1 MDSFDNRGIRIFWL
15 AGLFASVGLLATPLN
30 AGSCEK
36 LKQLPV
42 ADTVITLAQSVP
54 AGKFELPAEI
64 LPAGAAATAHQAF
77 SKLPAFCRVAA
88 TIRPTKDS
96 EIKIEIWMPASAW
109 NGRFL
114 GVGNG
119 GWGGS
124 IAYPAL
130 LAALRQG
137 FAAASTDTGHAGK
150 SGEASFALGHPEK
163 LIDFGYRS
171 VHLMS
176 VDAKAIITNFYGK
189 PIRHSYWNGC
199 STGGKQ
205 GLTEAQRYPDDYNGI
220 VAGAPANF
228 FTHLMFGNIWPAI
241 ATLKDP
247 AAKIPDEKYVAIHRA
262 VMKACDSLDGVEDG
276 IINNPEQCDFN
287 PATLQC
293 KGPDGPE
300 CLTPPQV
307 HSVQE
312 IYAGVKN
319 SRTGEQIF
327 PGLEPGSP
335 LDQATGDPPDHPLN
349 FFRYVLFKN
358 PEWNWQTLNFDSDV
372 TLADQTAGAIL
383 NATDP
388 NLKAFAVHGGKLVLY
403 HGWSDP
409 HISPMN
415 TVNYYEGVVTAMG
428 GAAAAENFVRLFMVP
443 GMGHCQGGA
452 GPDEFDKIG
461 TIEEWVVHDVAPN
474 EIIASRRAK
483 GKDDVTNMTRPL
495 CPYPQVANW
504 KGSGNTNEAANFVCT
519 RPPK

>member
-1 MDSFDNRGIRIFWL
+1 MYGFDSRGIRFFLL
-15 AGLFASVGLLATPLN
+15 AGLFASVVLLATPLH
-30 AGSCEK
+30 AASCEK

-42 ADTVITLAQSVP
+42 AETVITLAQSVP
-54 AGKFELPAEI
+54 AGKFDLPAEI
-64 LPAGAAATAHQAF
+64 LPAGAAATARQAF

-96 EIKIEIWMPASAW
+96 NIKIEIWMPVSSW

-130 LAALRQG
+130 LTALKQG

-150 SGEASFALGHPEK
+150 SGDASFALGHREK

-176 VDAKAIITNFYGK
+176 VDAKAIITKFYGK
-189 PIRHSYWNGC
+189 PIRYSYWNGC

-205 GLTEAQRYPDDYNGI
+205 ALTEAQRYPDDYDGI

-241 ATLKDP
+241 ATLRDP
-247 AAKIPDEKYVAIHRA
+247 AAKIADKKYPVIHRA
-262 VMKACDSLDGVEDG
+262 VMKACDAVDGVEDG
-276 IINNPEQCDFN
+276 IIDNPEGCHFN
-287 PATLQC
+287 PEVLQC
-293 KGPDGPE
+293 KESDGPE
-300 CLTPPQV
+300 CLPPPQV
-307 HSVQE
+307 HAIQE

-327 PGLEPGSP
+327 PGLEPGCP
-335 LDQATGDPPDHPLN
+335 LEQATGAPPDHPLN

-358 PEWNWQTLNFDSDV
+358 PDWKWQTLNFDSDV
-372 TLADQTAGAIL
+372 TLADQTAGTIL
-383 NATDP
+383 NAVDP
-388 NLKAFAVHGGKLVLY
+388 DLKAFQEHGGKLILY

-409 HISPMN
+409 HISPMS
-415 TVNYYEGVVTAMG
+415 TVNYYESVVTAMG

-443 GMGHCQGGA
+443 GMGHCQGGT

-461 TIEEWVVHDVAPN
+461 AIEEWVEHHVAPDK
-474 EIIASRRAK
+474 IIASHQS
-483 GKDDVTNMTRPL
+483 KDNVTDMTRPL
-495 CPYPQVANW
+495 CMYPQVAHW
-504 KGSGNTNEAANFVCT
+504 RGSGSTNEAANFVCAS
-519 RPPK
+519 PAE

>member
-1 MDSFDNRGIRIFWL
+1 MALISANENRIFRV
-15 AGLFASVGLLATPLN
+15 AGLFAAALLATPLY
-30 AGSCEK
+30 AGSCET
-36 LKQLPV
+36 LKQLPI
-42 ADTVITLAQSVP
+42 ADTEITLAQSVP
-54 AGKFELPAEI
+54 AGKFDLPEGI
-64 LPAGAAATAHQAF
+64 LPAGAVAAARQAF
-77 SKLPAFCRVAA
+77 IKLPAFCRVTA

-96 EIKIEIWMPASAW
+96 EIKIEIWMPVSGW

-130 LAALRQG
+130 MVALKQG
-137 FAAASTDTGHAGK
+137 FAAASTDTGHSGK
-150 SGEASFALGHPEK
+150 SGDARFALGHPEK

-176 VDAKAIITNFYGK
+176 VDAKAIIAKVYGN
-189 PIRHSYWNGC
+189 PVRYSYWNGC

-205 GLTEAQRYPDDYNGI
+205 ALTEAQRYPEDYDGI

-228 FTHLMFGNIWPAI
+228 FTHLMFGNIWPAT
-241 ATLKDP
+241 ATLKNP
-247 AAKIPDEKYVAIHRA
+247 AATIPDEKYPVIQRA
-262 VMKACDSLDGVEDG
+262 VMKVCDALDGVKDG
-276 IINNPEQCDFN
+276 IINNPERCQFH
-287 PATLQC
+287 PETIEC
-293 KGPDGPE
+293 KGQDGPE
-300 CLTPPQV
+300 CLTLPQV
-307 HSVQE
+307 RAVQE

-335 LDQATGDPPDHPLN
+335 VDQATGAPPDHPLN

-358 PEWNWQTLNFDSDV
+358 PDWKWQTLNFDSDV
-372 TLADQTAGAIL
+372 TLADQTAGAVL

-388 NLKAFAVHGGKLVLY
+388 DLKAFAARGGKIMLY

-415 TVNYYEGVVTAMG
+415 TVNYYESVVTAMG
-428 GAAAAENFVRLFMVP
+428 GAAATEDFARLFMVP

-461 TIEEWVVHDVAPN
+461 AIEEWVEHHVAP
-474 EIIASRRAK
+474 EKIIASHQT
-483 GKDDVTNMTRPL
+483 KDGLTDMTRPL
-495 CPYPQVANW
+495 CPYPQVASW
-504 KGSGNTNEAANFVCT
+504 KGSGSTNQAANFVCAS
-519 RPPK
+519 PPK